1 MPNYSARPGLAEYN
15 SLIYYKLMPSKNSRK
30 TYVPNGFYH
39 IYNRGVEKR
48 NIFEDKQDYS
58 VFLSYLKVYLTPKD
72 IDKLQ
77 NKLSDPKVPW
87 LEKDKVIKQLRLNN
101 FFDEIKLLAYCL
113 MPNHF
118 HLLLNQ
124 KSADG
129 IDRLMNSLNTR
140 YVGYF
145 NKKYKR
151 IGPLYQGV
159 YKAVL
164 VKTDEQL
171 THLSAYIHR
180 NPAQSLSSK
189 DLQNRAIQILTK
201 QPSSLPEYLGQRKT
215 SWIICKNM
223 LKFFS
228 YSNKLT
234 SYKHF
239 VINYIHKSH
248 LIRKSAID

>member
-1 MPNYSARPGLAEYN
+1 
-15 SLIYYKLMPSKNSRK
+15 MPSRNSRK
-30 TYVPNGFYH
+30 TYVPGGFYH

-48 NIFEDKQDYS
+48 NIFEDKQDYG

-77 NKLSDPKVPW
+77 NTLSDSKVPW
-87 LEKDKVIKQLRLNN
+87 IEKDKVIKQLRLNN
-101 FFDEIKLLAYCL
+101 FSDEIKLLAYCL

-118 HLLLNQ
+118 HLLVHQ

-140 YVGYF
+140 YVVYF
-145 NKKYKR
+145 NKKHKR
-151 IGPLYQGV
+151 VGPLYQGV

-180 NPAQSLSSK
+180 NPAQSFSIN
-189 DLQNRAIQILTK
+189 DLQDMSFRILTK
-201 QPSSLPEYLGQRKT
+201 QPSSFPEYLGQRKT
-215 SWIICKNM
+215 SWIISKDI

-228 YSNKLT
+228 SSNTLT
-234 SYKHF
+234 SYENF
-239 VINYIHKSH
+239 VISYIHKSPV
-248 LIRKSAID
+248 IREKTID

>member
-1 MPNYSARPGLAEYN
+1 
-15 SLIYYKLMPSKNSRK
+15 MPSKNSRK
-30 TYVPNGFYH
+30 TYVSGGFYH

-48 NIFEDKQDYS
+48 NIFEDKQDYG

-77 NKLSDPKVPW
+77 NTLSDSKVPW
-87 LEKDKVIKQLRLNN
+87 IEKDKVIKQLRLNN
-101 FFDEIKLLAYCL
+101 FSDEIKLLVYCL

-118 HLLLNQ
+118 HLLVHQ

-140 YVGYF
+140 YVVYF
-145 NKKYKR
+145 NKKHKR
-151 IGPLYQGV
+151 VGPLYQGV

-180 NPAQSLSSK
+180 NPAQSFSIN
-189 DLQNRAIQILTK
+189 DLQGMPLRILTK
-201 QPSSLPEYLGQRKT
+201 QPSSFPEYLGQRKT
-215 SWIICKNM
+215 SWIISKDI

-228 YSNKLT
+228 SSNNLM
-234 SYKHF
+234 SYENF
-239 VINYIHKSH
+239 VISYIHKSPV
-248 LIRKSAID
+248 IREKTID